1 MKKAAPVLC
10 LCAIAYFCSCN
21 PIIPSQGPS
30 EKDISA
36 EFTSAPS
43 GCGNFV
49 VYKSNALQSKWIVI
63 ETFQDPL
70 TFPTSFVTVTIDSSL
85 HNYNVHYDYY
95 SVNKDSRIQTN
106 FMYCNDM
113 IFPNDQI
120 PDVWKAINGTLEIK
134 RSEID
139 TTGFI
144 HNYSVTVKLKGA
156 HFVDSLKTDTIFI
169 REMQFDTVQVG
180 WLPG

>member
-1 MKKAAPVLC
+1 MKKAVPVIC

-21 PIIPSQGPS
+21 LTNPSQTPG

-43 GCGNFV
+43 GCGNFT
-49 VYKSNALQSKWIVI
+49 VYKSNALKSKWIII
-63 ETFQDPL
+63 ETYQDPL
-70 TFPTSFVTVTIDSSL
+70 TFSTSFVTVKIDSSL
-85 HNYNVHYDYY
+85 RNYDVHYDYY
-95 SVNKDSRIQTN
+95 SVNKDSTIQYG
-106 FMYCNDM
+106 FKYCNDVLFANAQM
-113 IFPNDQI
+113 
-120 PDVWKAINGTLEIK
+120 PDVWKAINGTIEIK

-139 TTGFI
+139 SSGFF
-144 HNYSVTVKLKGA
+144 HNYSVTVKLKDA

-169 REMQFDTVQVG
+169 HEMQFDTVKVG